1 MEAAKTFERDGK
13 RYRPGDPLPEGLDAV
28 TLAHYKR
35 HGMVREPRD
44 KTPGPA
50 EKKPSAPPSPAQ
62 PPTPRR
68 NSSPKPA
75 NTAGLQAA
83 GQGAATDNAPPAP
96 LPPTDPTPPAD
107 QPAAAGACVATGEA
121 AGTQEGGAAPVD
133 AAAAQEPAKE

>member
-1 MEAAKTFERDGK
+1 MEVAKTFERDGK

-35 HGMVREPRD
+35 HGMVREPRA

-50 EKKPSAPPSPAQ
+50 EKKPAGPASPPQ
-62 PPTPRR
+62 TPTPRR

-83 GQGAATDNAPPAP
+83 GQGAATETAPPAP

-107 QPAAAGACVATGEA
+107 QPAAAGDGVATGEA
-121 AGTQEGGAAPVD
+121 AGTQEGGATPVD
-133 AAAAQEPAKE
+133 GPAAQEPAKE

>member
-1 MEAAKTFERDGK
+1 MEVAKTFERDGK

-35 HGMVREPRD
+35 HGMVREPRA

-50 EKKPSAPPSPAQ
+50 EKKPAGPASPPQ
-62 PPTPRR
+62 TPTPRR

-83 GQGAATDNAPPAP
+83 GQGAATETA
-96 LPPTDPTPPAD
+96 PPAD
-107 QPAAAGACVATGEA
+107 QPAAAGDGVATGEA
-121 AGTQEGGAAPVD
+121 ADTQEGGAAPVD
-133 AAAAQEPAKE
+133 GTAAQEPAKE

>member
-1 MEAAKTFERDGK
+1 MEVAKTFERDGK
-13 RYRPGDPLPEGLDAV
+13 RYRPGDPLPDGLDAV

-35 HGMVREPRD
+35 HGMVREPRA

-50 EKKPSAPPSPAQ
+50 EKKPAGPPSPAH

-75 NTAGLQAA
+75 HTAGLQAA
-83 GQGAATDNAPPAP
+83 AQGAATDPAPPAP

-107 QPAAAGACVATGEA
+107 QPAASGDGVANGEA
-121 AGTQEGGAAPVD
+121 AGEQAGGAAPVD

>member
-35 HGMVREPRD
+35 HGMVREPRA

-50 EKKPSAPPSPAQ
+50 EKKPAGPASPPQ
-62 PPTPRR
+62 TPTPRR

-107 QPAAAGACVATGEA
+107 QPAAAGDGVATGEA